1 MSFSFFPLSL
11 SLQVDHLTKKPKD
24 GERCLREILSVLLEN
39 DISPFEVTQ
48 SGLVPSLL
56 MFLTKPQLEG
66 HEDIARESRVRTF
79 LQVFM
84 GCPRNQDSE
93 DGPDSEATGNRRIC
107 MPPFFVLPFFF
118 ILYSLSL
125 IHI

>member
-1 MSFSFFPLSL
+1 MYAFFLFQF
-11 SLQVDHLTKKPKD
+11 QVDHLTKKPKD

-84 GCPRNQDSE
+84 GCPRNPDSDE
-93 DGPDSEATGNRRIC
+93 GPDTEATSKEKEEEKSLLNG
-107 MPPFFVLPFFF
+107 
-118 ILYSLSL
+118 IL
-125 IHI
+125 